1 LIILAAV
8 KTNAS
13 NTGRTDVFGNRLFCK
28 QMQWDI
34 LLEQWIH
41 LYRVEMVEFQPVG
54 DL

>member
-13 NTGRTDVFGNRLFCK
+13 TIWRTDVFGKSDYFVNKCSGIFIGAMGL
-28 QMQWDI
+28 
-34 LLEQWIH
+34 
-41 LYRVEMVEFQPVG
+41 VEMVAFQPVG